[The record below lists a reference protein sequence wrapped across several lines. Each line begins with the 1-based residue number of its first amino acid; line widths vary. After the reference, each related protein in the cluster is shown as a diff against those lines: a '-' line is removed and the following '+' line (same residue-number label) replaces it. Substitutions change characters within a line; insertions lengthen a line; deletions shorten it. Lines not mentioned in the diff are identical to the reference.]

1 VVFTT
6 SLPLPTGDV
15 HCPIG
20 VLVQLQAP
28 YEGSAPVPRIA
39 GGANVED
46 LTGVQGRIQEGEAQ
60 EARAPPPKPQ
70 VIFYNTTSLCT
81 ILQVYRHY
89 SSIQETCFIRP
100 GCP

>member
-28 YEGSAPVPRIA
+28 YEGSALVPRIA

-60 EARAPPPKPQ
+60 EARAPPPQ
-70 VIFYNTTSLCT
+70 SLK
-81 ILQVYRHY
+81 
-89 SSIQETCFIRP
+89 
-100 GCP
+100 